1 MAPNTLSIGPHQP
14 VSDNDP
20 LKEYWG
26 QFNKIGSTILNTVIP
41 DFTDP
46 VEVSNAALDAKMAI
60 SRGGSPAGAAGLY
73 IGKRAINRLINPI
86 FNRVKSII
94 KIPDLATGLGGTGG
108 AKAMQMSK
116 QTAKTAKPLT
126 PAQQG
131 RRQNTKN
138 RRRRQQ
144 PPLAS
149 LRQLSRDM
157 MLPDEVLVAY
167 EKDAKRGF
175 RTQQAFASNWH
186 ETADAG
192 HFFSTK
198 ADSGAHR
205 YRPGKQGNAPTSG
218 RSAAPEAR
226 TANRSGGAKAHHD
239 LNPHI
244 AREVGIPQTW
254 ADDFKLFVKEYYD
267 LPHTNFNTHFSNKG
281 RELLKAVPQ
290 NLSRSESMKVL
301 NEILSD
307 PSNIGENLSKQ
318 QMRDIRIDRAR
329 SNLNVDL

>member
-1 MAPNTLSIGPHQP
+1 MAPLLSVIQPANERVRNRSLQIGWDVLKSQLPSTPQELMIDL
-14 VSDNDP
+14 VSMREGVLPIDVGKAWNVLARNFKGP
-20 LKEYWG
+20 
-26 QFNKIGSTILNTVIP
+26 
-41 DFTDP
+41 
-46 VEVSNAALDAKMAI
+46 
-60 SRGGSPAGAAGLY
+60 GGPKG
-73 IGKRAINRLINPI
+73 
-86 FNRVKSII
+86 
-94 KIPDLATGLGGTGG
+94 TGLVPVPVGGPSLKPPASTPTIDPS
-108 AKAMQMSK
+108 APLQITK
-116 QTAKTAKPLT
+116 QVAKTAKPLT

-131 RRQNTKN
+131 RRLNTKN

-167 EKDAKRGF
+167 DKDAKRGF

-290 NLSRSESMKVL
+290 NLSKSESMKVL
-301 NEILSD
+301 KEILSD